1 MAAIISVVR
10 DALRR
15 KSTALDDTEL
25 IPLIEAAKKDL
36 SGAGVG
42 VVDDTDPL
50 TQAAIRLWVL
60 WQVERDEKAFGF
72 YEHLKSMM
80 AIDSDYAAEEGGGDE

>member
-1 MAAIISVVR
+1 MAAILDVVR

-15 KSTALDDTEL
+15 KSTALDATEL
-25 IPLIEAAKKDL
+25 APLIEAAKRDL

-50 TQAAIRLWVL
+50 TQAAIRLFVL
-60 WQVERDEKAFGF
+60 WQVEGDERQRAF
-72 YEHLKSMM
+72 YESLKANM
-80 AIDSDYAAEEGGGDE
+80 ALDSDYAAGGGSGE